1 MKAIANS
8 LYDAIEKLCDA
19 AKDLVSCLDGNVPL
33 SSKTCIRHHN
43 AIIVFS
49 SEGSHPTKITH
60 GNRCH
65 EKTQL
70 KEQWAFALLHPSN
83 KKTS

>member
-33 SSKTCIRHHN
+33 SSTVMHT
-43 AIIVFS
+43 S
-49 SEGSHPTKITH
+49 SQH
-60 GNRCH
+60 
-65 EKTQL
+65 
-70 KEQWAFALLHPSN
+70 
-83 KKTS
+83 